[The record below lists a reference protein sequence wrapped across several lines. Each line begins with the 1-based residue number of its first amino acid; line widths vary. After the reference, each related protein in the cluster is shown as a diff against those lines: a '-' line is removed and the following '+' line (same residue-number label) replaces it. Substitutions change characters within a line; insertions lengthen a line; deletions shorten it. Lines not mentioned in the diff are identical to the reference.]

1 MKNLLTKREKEI
13 FNYLDKGYTTNE
25 VANILKIKA
34 KTIRNH
40 ISNVI
45 MKLGVKTR
53 KDVLDILNSDDK
65 FL

>member
-53 KDVLDILNSDDK
+53 KDVLDILNNDDN

>member
-53 KDVLDILNSDDK
+53 KDVLDVLNSDDK

>member
-53 KDVLDILNSDDK
+53 KDVLDILNSYDK

>member
-1 MKNLLTKREKEI
+1 MKNLLTKREREI

>member
-34 KTIRNH
+34 KTIRN
-40 ISNVI
+40 
-45 MKLGVKTR
+45 L
-53 KDVLDILNSDDK
+53 
-65 FL
+65 

>member
-25 VANILKIKA
+25 LANILKIKA

>member
-53 KDVLDILNSDDK
+53 KDVLDILNSDDN